1 MYRVRNLAPLVLLF
15 ALLSPAFAVAN
26 NKPDKKQ
33 SGEKKLASEIEQIL
47 SDPEAARGFWG
58 IYAVSMDSGK
68 PLYALNQDKLFTP
81 ASNTKLFT
89 TADVFGLIGP
99 DYRFTTT
106 VETSGMLDKYGRL
119 NSDLVLVGRGDP
131 NLSGRTL
138 PYNMHTERKTP
149 PIQVLQTLA
158 DQLVQQGSDYV
169 IGADDMLRISVW
181 KEPDLSE
188 TLPVR
193 PDGKISMPLLNDIP
207 AAGLTPLQLKD
218 SITEKL
224 KKFIADP
231 RVTVV
236 VTAMNSRRIFVTGE
250 VTHTGPMPLLPDM
263 TMLQALSQA
272 GFTQFANL
280 KGIYLLRT
288 ENGKQEK
295 LPFNYKDVIKGN
307 HPEQNIVLK
316 PGDTVVVP

>member
-1 MYRVRNLAPLVLLF
+1 M
-15 ALLSPAFAVAN
+15 
-26 NKPDKKQ
+26 KKAM
-33 SGEKKLASEIEQIL
+33 KLAVWMGMGL
-47 SDPEAARGFWG
+47 LAAGM
-58 IYAVSMDSGK
+58 A
-68 PLYALNQDKLFTP
+68 AQ
-81 ASNTKLFT
+81 
-89 TADVFGLIGP
+89 TADV
-99 DYRFTTT
+99 TK
-106 VETSGMLDKYGRL
+106 VDKPAATATAPEAS
-119 NSDLVLVGRGDP
+119 SD
-131 NLSGRTL
+131 
-138 PYNMHTERKTP
+138 
-149 PIQVLQTLA
+149 
-158 DQLVQQGSDYV
+158 SDYV

-193 PDGKISMPLLNDIP
+193 PDGKISMPLLNDVP

-236 VTAMNSRRIFVTGE
+236 VQTMASRRIFVSGE
-250 VTHTGPMPLLPDM
+250 VVHTGPMVLLPHM

-272 GFTQFANL
+272 GFTQFANV

-288 ENGKQEK
+288 ENGKQVK

-307 HPEQNIVLK
+307 HPEQNMLLK

>member
-1 MYRVRNLAPLVLLF
+1 MKKAMKRSVLLALVLF
-15 ALLSPAFAVAN
+15 AAAALAQSMSEAKGDKPANTAQDA
-26 NKPDKKQ
+26 
-33 SGEKKLASEIEQIL
+33 GAASE
-47 SDPEAARGFWG
+47 PAA
-58 IYAVSMDSGK
+58 S
-68 PLYALNQDKLFTP
+68 
-81 ASNTKLFT
+81 
-89 TADVFGLIGP
+89 
-99 DYRFTTT
+99 
-106 VETSGMLDKYGRL
+106 
-119 NSDLVLVGRGDP
+119 
-131 NLSGRTL
+131 
-138 PYNMHTERKTP
+138 
-149 PIQVLQTLA
+149 
-158 DQLVQQGSDYV
+158 SDYV
-169 IGADDMLRISVW
+169 IGADDTLHISVW

-193 PDGKISMPLLNDIP
+193 PDGKISMPLLNDVP

-224 KKFIADP
+224 KKYIADP

-250 VTHTGPMPLLPDM
+250 VVHSGPMPLLPHM

-288 ENGKQEK
+288 QNGKQEK
-295 LPFNYKDVIKGN
+295 MPFNYKEVVKGN

-316 PGDTVVVP
+316 PGDTLVVP

>member
-1 MYRVRNLAPLVLLF
+1 MKKAMKLAALMGMG
-15 ALLSPAFAVAN
+15 LLSA
-26 NKPDKKQ
+26 
-33 SGEKKLASEIEQIL
+33 
-47 SDPEAARGFWG
+47 
-58 IYAVSMDSGK
+58 
-68 PLYALNQDKLFTP
+68 
-81 ASNTKLFT
+81 
-89 TADVFGLIGP
+89 
-99 DYRFTTT
+99 
-106 VETSGMLDKYGRL
+106 GMLAQT
-119 NSDLVLVGRGDP
+119 SDAVRGD
-131 NLSGRTL
+131 
-138 PYNMHTERKTP
+138 KP
-149 PIQVLQTLA
+149 PATAQA
-158 DQLVQQGSDYV
+158 REAPSDSDYV
-169 IGADDMLRISVW
+169 IGADDTLRISVW

-193 PDGKISMPLLNDIP
+193 PDGKISMPLLNDIA

-236 VTAMNSRRIFVTGE
+236 VTAMNSRRIFVSGE
-250 VTHTGPMPLLPDM
+250 VVHTGPMALLPHM

-272 GFTQFANL
+272 GFTQFANV

-295 LPFNYKDVIKGN
+295 LPFNYKEVIKGN